1 MKIVFVYDAVYPYR
15 IGGVEQRVYELS
27 KRLAARGHEIHIF
40 GLKEW
45 NGDSAFIKDGVY
57 YHGLGQARPFY
68 THGRRSI
75 GEAWYFGWLVLIPL
89 LKEQFDL
96 IDCQNFP
103 YFSCFSAAFA
113 AKMRHIPLV
122 ITWHEVWKDYWT
134 EYLGISG
141 LPGNVIERL
150 ASRLSYTTVAVSN
163 LTKMELGSMRKDA
176 RITIIP
182 NGIDL
187 PQIDM
192 IHPSEIRSDIIF
204 SGRLIKEKT
213 VDLLIL
219 AMALVRKEFPE
230 IRCIITGD
238 GPERESLQRMVT
250 ERKLEGNITFI
261 GFLEHHNEVIAV
273 MKSSR
278 VFATPSVREG
288 FGIAALEALAC
299 GLQVVTVDA
308 PKNAVKELV
317 TDKTGVI
324 CDPTPEA
331 FAQAVLLCLKRK
343 DSMMEECKMR
353 SASYDWETIVSDV
366 EEYYS
371 GIIKGNS

>member
-1 MKIVFVYDAVYPYR
+1 
-15 IGGVEQRVYELS
+15 
-27 KRLAARGHEIHIF
+27 
-40 GLKEW
+40 
-45 NGDSAFIKDGVY
+45 
-57 YHGLGQARPFY
+57 
-68 THGRRSI
+68 
-75 GEAWYFGWLVLIPL
+75 
-89 LKEQFDL
+89 
-96 IDCQNFP
+96 
-103 YFSCFSAAFA
+103 
-113 AKMRHIPLV
+113 
-122 ITWHEVWKDYWT
+122 
-134 EYLGISG
+134 
-141 LPGNVIERL
+141 
-150 ASRLSYTTVAVSN
+150 
-163 LTKMELGSMRKDA
+163 
-176 RITIIP
+176 
-182 NGIDL
+182 
-187 PQIDM
+187 
-192 IHPSEIRSDIIF
+192 
-204 SGRLIKEKT
+204 
-213 VDLLIL
+213 
-219 AMALVRKEFPE
+219 
-230 IRCIITGD
+230 
-238 GPERESLQRMVT
+238 QRMVT
-250 ERKLEGNITFI
+250 ERKLEGNLTFI